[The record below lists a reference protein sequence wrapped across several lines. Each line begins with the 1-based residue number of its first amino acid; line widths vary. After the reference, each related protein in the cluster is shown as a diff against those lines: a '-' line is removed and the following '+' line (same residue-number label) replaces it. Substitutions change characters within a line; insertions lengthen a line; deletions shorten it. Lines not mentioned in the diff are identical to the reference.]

1 MVLLHTITELAT
13 AINNNPNYA
22 IDIATNLTNIN
33 NSLLNRTQ
41 QYYFNSGTLSS
52 NSPTYVKIGTLSN
65 IQESVQH
72 IKITIT
78 FSETNHISNLQGNM
92 CIIHFKKTLVTQQS
106 FWGDTY
112 GYNFGPLNDVH
123 VIFKQL
129 DRVGIEIGGTD
140 FEIWFLC
147 KQASSQAPA
156 PPAQTQGPPQ
166 APAPPAAQAQPAQNA
181 RMRKFSKFVINFDC
195 L

>member
-1 MVLLHTITELAT
+1 MSLLNSRINSIEAEILGIAGGKADVLFPNFQGTSTFNGPVVLQDGVAFNSTSSITGLTNATVGLDKVQNIDAAAYTDNKIKLLTDGAPALLDTITELAT

-33 NSLLNRTQ
+33 NNLLNRTQ

-78 FSETNHISNLQGNM
+78 LSETNQ
-92 CIIHFKKTLVTQQS
+92 KK
-106 FWGDTY
+106 
-112 GYNFGPLNDVH
+112 
-123 VIFKQL
+123 
-129 DRVGIEIGGTD
+129 
-140 FEIWFLC
+140 
-147 KQASSQAPA
+147 
-156 PPAQTQGPPQ
+156 
-166 APAPPAAQAQPAQNA
+166 
-181 RMRKFSKFVINFDC
+181 
-195 L
+195 